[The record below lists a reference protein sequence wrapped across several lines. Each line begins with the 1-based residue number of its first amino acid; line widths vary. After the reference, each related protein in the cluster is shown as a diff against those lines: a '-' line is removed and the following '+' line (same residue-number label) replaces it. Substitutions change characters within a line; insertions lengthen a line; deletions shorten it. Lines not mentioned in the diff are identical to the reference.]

1 MSVFNMVVWVVA
13 IGCITGMVTEYLKA
27 KGSRKE
33 RSAEDR
39 DLMEKLDR
47 LDKLEE
53 RIRVLET
60 IVTDKRYDLRR
71 EIDDLDRVS

>member
-1 MSVFNMVVWVVA
+1 MSVFHMVVWVVA
-13 IGCITGMVTEYLKA
+13 IGCITGMVTEYFKTKQMRGA
-27 KGSRKE
+27 RDV
-33 RSAEDR
+33 EDR

-47 LDKLEE
+47 LERLEE
-53 RIRVLET
+53 RVRVLEA